1 MTLAVTG
8 ANGHLGQRLIRTLG
22 ADGVRALVRRPA
34 AAQHLAAAHPALDLR
49 LVDFLDPKAMTAALA
64 GVRQLVHLV
73 GILKEGRR
81 SSYRAAHEQT
91 TEALLQAAASAGV
104 AGIVSVS
111 ILGAHP
117 QAANACLASKGRADE
132 ALLRGAV
139 PAKVIRVPMVL
150 GEGDYAAEDLRRRAR
165 RAVNVTFR
173 AASLDQP
180 IYAGDLIAAIRRSL
194 DELPEGRGAWDLAGP
209 EVLSRRALN
218 QRAAAVLGRGT
229 RTLSLPLGLGMALA
243 WFAERLPDPPVTR
256 AMLGVL
262 DQDDAA
268 DVSASGLNLRPL
280 DETLARIVR

>member
-22 ADGVRALVRRPA
+22 DDGVRALVRRPA

-64 GVRQLVHLV
+64 GVRQVVHLV

-194 DELPEGRGAWDLAGP
+194 DELPESRGAWDLAGP

-280 DETLARIVR
+280 DETLARVVR

>member
-1 MTLAVTG
+1 MTLAITG

-22 ADGVRALVRRPA
+22 ADGIRALVRRPA

-64 GVRQLVHLV
+64 GVRQVVHLV

-91 TEALLQAAASAGV
+91 TEALLRAAAGAGV

-194 DELPEGRGAWDLAGP
+194 DELPESRGAWDLAGP

-243 WFAERLPDPPVTR
+243 WFAERLPNPPVTR

>member
-1 MTLAVTG
+1 MTLAITG

-22 ADGVRALVRRPA
+22 DDGVRALVRRPA

-64 GVRQLVHLV
+64 GVRQVVHLV

-280 DETLARIVR
+280 DETLARVVR

>member
-34 AAQHLAAAHPALDLR
+34 AAQHMAAAHPALDLR

-81 SSYRAAHEQT
+81 SSSRAAHEQT

-132 ALLRGAV
+132 ALLHGAV

-243 WFAERLPDPPVTR
+243 WFAERLPEPPVTR

>member
-22 ADGVRALVRRPA
+22 DDGVRALVRRPA

-64 GVRQLVHLV
+64 GVRQVVHLV

-132 ALLRGAV
+132 ALLHGAV

>member
-1 MTLAVTG
+1 MTLAITG

-91 TEALLQAAASAGV
+91 TEALLQAAAGAGV

-132 ALLRGAV
+132 ALLHGAV
-139 PAKVIRVPMVL
+139 PTKVIRVPMVL

-180 IYAGDLIAAIRRSL
+180 IYAGDLIDAIRRSL

>member
-49 LVDFLDPKAMTAALA
+49 LVDFLNPKAMTAALA

>member
-1 MTLAVTG
+1 MTLAITG

-22 ADGVRALVRRPA
+22 DDGVRALVRRPA

-64 GVRQLVHLV
+64 GVRQVVHLV

-117 QAANACLASKGRADE
+117 QATNACLASKGRADE

-268 DVSASGLNLRPL
+268 DVSASGLNLTPL

>member
-1 MTLAVTG
+1 MTLAITG

-49 LVDFLDPKAMTAALA
+49 LVDFLDPKAMTTALA

-132 ALLRGAV
+132 ALLRGTV

-243 WFAERLPDPPVTR
+243 WFAERLPNPPVTR